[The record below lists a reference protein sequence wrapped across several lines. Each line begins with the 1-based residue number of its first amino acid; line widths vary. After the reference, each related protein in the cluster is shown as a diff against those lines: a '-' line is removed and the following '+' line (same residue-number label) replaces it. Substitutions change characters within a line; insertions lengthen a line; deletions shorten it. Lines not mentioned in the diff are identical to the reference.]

1 MEKNNAA
8 KGKRNPADEAGG
20 SKKNDRNN
28 INKFRKKRAARKLWL
43 NLGILTLIVLVIVLV
58 VVNWSRIIAPLKDAY
73 SIDELKTLDVIL
85 TCQGGDYTS
94 EVFPKLREA
103 GWQGYW
109 IDAASSLRMEDDA
122 VIVLDPVNRKV
133 IDQALDAGTR
143 NYIGGNCTV
152 SLMLMALGG
161 LFDAGLVEWMS
172 AMTYQAASGAGAQ
185 NMRELLKQM
194 GAAHASVADD
204 LANPASAILDIDRK
218 VAETLR
224 SEAFPTEHFGAP
236 LGGSL
241 IPWIDKELPN
251 GQSREEWKAQAE
263 TNKILARFKNP
274 IPVDGICVRVG
285 AMRCHS
291 QALTIKLN
299 KDVPLTD
306 IEGLISQHNPWV
318 KLVPNHREVSVR
330 ELTPAAVTGTLSVPV
345 GRLRKLNMGS
355 QYLGAFTVGDQLLW
369 GAAEPL
375 RRMLRILLE
384 R

>member
-1 MEKNNAA
+1 MKRVGLIGWRGMVGSVLMQRMLEERDFDLIEPVFFTTSNVGGQGPEV
-8 KGKRNPADEAGG
+8 GKD
-20 SKKNDRNN
+20 
-28 INKFRKKRAARKLWL
+28 
-43 NLGILTLIVLVIVLV
+43 
-58 VVNWSRIIAPLKDAY
+58 IAPLKDAY

-194 GAAHASVADD
+194 APPMHRWRMTWPTRPARSSTSTARWRRPCAAKPS
-204 LANPASAILDIDRK
+204 PPSISAR
-218 VAETLR
+218 R
-224 SEAFPTEHFGAP
+224 
-236 LGGSL
+236 
-241 IPWIDKELPN
+241 W
-251 GQSREEWKAQAE
+251 
-263 TNKILARFKNP
+263 
-274 IPVDGICVRVG
+274 
-285 AMRCHS
+285 
-291 QALTIKLN
+291 
-299 KDVPLTD
+299 
-306 IEGLISQHNPWV
+306 
-318 KLVPNHREVSVR
+318 
-330 ELTPAAVTGTLSVPV
+330 AA
-345 GRLRKLNMGS
+345 
-355 QYLGAFTVGDQLLW
+355 A
-369 GAAEPL
+369 
-375 RRMLRILLE
+375 
-384 R
+384 

>member
-1 MEKNNAA
+1 M
-8 KGKRNPADEAGG
+8 
-20 SKKNDRNN
+20 
-28 INKFRKKRAARKLWL
+28 
-43 NLGILTLIVLVIVLV
+43 
-58 VVNWSRIIAPLKDAY
+58 
-73 SIDELKTLDVIL
+73 IL

-218 VAETLR
+218 V
-224 SEAFPTEHFGAP
+224 
-236 LGGSL
+236 GGRPCAAKPSPPS
-241 IPWIDKELPN
+241 I
-251 GQSREEWKAQAE
+251 S
-263 TNKILARFKNP
+263 AR
-274 IPVDGICVRVG
+274 R
-285 AMRCHS
+285 
-291 QALTIKLN
+291 
-299 KDVPLTD
+299 
-306 IEGLISQHNPWV
+306 W
-318 KLVPNHREVSVR
+318 
-330 ELTPAAVTGTLSVPV
+330 AA
-345 GRLRKLNMGS
+345 
-355 QYLGAFTVGDQLLW
+355 A
-369 GAAEPL
+369 
-375 RRMLRILLE
+375 
-384 R
+384 